1 MYLSRYHLVVGFAVT
16 AFLIAGGSAHAA
28 TALGFLSGGA
38 FIATEV
44 DGVVI
49 NGITYNVTFAGGGT
63 TPEAPVGL
71 TFIGDK
77 TDANSAVNQIDAA
90 LTAADAEEYDYFNLS
105 SSTTSTGNQFAIVY
119 SITAG
124 PTYTADLGNRDSGPS
139 FTWSLEDPTVSAG
152 AQFPEFA
159 EVSTTPLP
167 ATLPLFAGG
176 LGFVGYLTRRKKRA
190 QAAAA

>member
-1 MYLSRYHLVVGFAVT
+1 MYLSRYHLVVGFAVA

-90 LTAADAEEYDYFNLS
+90 LNRLALAAPQIKKNVIEACVYVVGADGVVYESEAELLR
-105 SSTTSTGNQFAIVY
+105 AV
-119 SITAG
+119 
-124 PTYTADLGNRDSGPS
+124 ADTLDCPM
-139 FTWSLEDPTVSAG
+139 P
-152 AQFPEFA
+152 
-159 EVSTTPLP
+159 PLV
-167 ATLPLFAGG
+167 TN
-176 LGFVGYLTRRKKRA
+176 
-190 QAAAA
+190 

>member
-1 MYLSRYHLVVGFAVT
+1 MYLSRYRLVVGFAVA

-49 NGITYNVTFAGGGT
+49 NGITYNVTFAGGGA

-105 SSTTSTGNQFAIVY
+105 TSTTSTGNQFAIVY

-124 PTYTADLGNRDSGPS
+124 PTYTADLGNRDGGPS

-152 AQFPEFA
+152 AQFPEFT
-159 EVSTTPLP
+159 VSTTPLP

-176 LGFVGYLTRRKKRA
+176 LGFVGYLTRRKK
-190 QAAAA
+190 QVIAA